1 MRGWL
6 RWFLVAVMALDAV
19 AAALLA
25 AGVFEARAEPQG
37 SSRTGPPSSAEA
49 PAAPGGR
56 ADASSEATPGAT
68 PRQRAS
74 AADERGQ
81 EQAPSSIAD
90 IPAIEDPEPAP
101 AAALKADAFKRLL
114 RAYENMEPE
123 SAARALAALAE
134 RDPEVVVEL
143 LMGFKPRT
151 SGAIL
156 DALTQRNASLA
167 ADLSYEIWR
176 RSGEDEAEAAESG
189 R

>member
-6 RWFLVAVMALDAV
+6 RWFLVVVLVVDAAAL
-19 AAALLA
+19 ALLA
-25 AGVFEARAEPQG
+25 AGVFEAHAEAPGPPRAEPPAAVQ
-37 SSRTGPPSSAEA
+37 A
-49 PAAPGGR
+49 PAVQGARKDPGIASPAATTPGEPEPAPGAGE
-56 ADASSEATPGAT
+56 EALA
-68 PRQRAS
+68 
-74 AADERGQ
+74 
-81 EQAPSSIAD
+81 SIAD
-90 IPAIEDPEPAP
+90 VPAIEDPEPAP
-101 AAALKADAFKRLL
+101 QGGARKADAFKRLM

-123 SAARALAALAE
+123 SAAKALAALAE

-176 RSGEDEAEAAESG
+176 RSGEESSEAAESG